1 MGVFEVNLNFTGE
14 KTPMKRIQ
22 GLILLLFM
30 SASSLMAAEKLST
43 EELLQD
49 LKNSD
54 AGVREKAAKELGERG
69 EKLGMDALIEATSD
83 RDPRVQMAVV
93 RAIAN
98 IPDPRQVTGMSQ
110 AVRNT
115 QGKAQEEAIH
125 LLTQHYV
132 PTKDN
137 GALQELWDSLGSL
150 FNPPH
155 PVIAEPWIRLDD
167 EAVDALI
174 FVLDDKNSENRLEA
188 AATLGILRAERAL
201 PRLTYYLQSPNEQ
214 MARTCI
220 RSIGYIGNPEAGA
233 DLIPLLKHQDENIA
247 LDAARVLGQF
257 RYKPALAELQQFL
270 DYRRDKEH
278 KRVILQAIS
287 RIGDPSSEALMKQ
300 YVNDDDKEMRQY
312 AIEGFGRMGLVQY
325 KDSLAKQFQ
334 REESKQIKLAL
345 CFSLFALGERAY
357 IDTLVLSID
366 ERGYRDQVR
375 EYFVELG
382 DRAIPELAPYLKS
395 GERQS
400 KLKIIRLLGD
410 MHRPNGIP
418 VLEAYLK
425 DPDMEIAQAATDS
438 IRELK
443 RINS

>member
-1 MGVFEVNLNFTGE
+1 MRINLNFAGE

-22 GLILLLFM
+22 SLILLLFI
-30 SASSLMAAEKLST
+30 STSTLMAAEKLST
-43 EELLQD
+43 EALLQN

-54 AGVREKAAKELGERG
+54 PGVREKAAKELGDRG
-69 EKLGMDALIEATSD
+69 EKLGMDALIDATSD
-83 RDPRVQMAVV
+83 PDQRVQMAVV

-98 IPDPRQVTGMSQ
+98 IPDPRQVTGLCQ

-115 QGKAQEEAIH
+115 QGKAQKEAIH

-132 PTKDN
+132 PSKDN
-137 GALQELWDSLGSL
+137 NALQELWDSLESL

-155 PVIAEPWIRLDD
+155 PIVAEPGIRVDD

-188 AATLGILRAERAL
+188 AATLGILRAERGL
-201 PRLTYYLQSPNEQ
+201 PRLKFYLQSPNEQ
-214 MARTCI
+214 MARTCV
-220 RSIGYIGNPEAGA
+220 RSIGYIGNTEAGA
-233 DLIPLLKHQDENIA
+233 DLIPLLKHQDENVA
-247 LDAARVLGQF
+247 LDASRVLGQF
-257 RYKPALAELQQFL
+257 RYKPALPELQEFL
-270 DYRRDKEH
+270 DYRRDKDH
-278 KRVILQAIS
+278 RRVILQAIS
-287 RIGDPSSEALMKQ
+287 RIGDPSSEPVMTK

-382 DRAIPELAPYLKS
+382 DRAIPEFTPYLQS
-395 GERQS
+395 GDKQT

-410 MHRPNGIP
+410 MHRPDGIP
-418 VLEAYLK
+418 VLEPYLK
-425 DPDMEIAQAATDS
+425 HPDMEIAQAATDS

>member
-1 MGVFEVNLNFTGE
+1 
-14 KTPMKRIQ
+14 MKRIKS
-22 GLILLLFM
+22 LILLLFLLT
-30 SASSLMAAEKLST
+30 STLMAAEKLST
-43 EELLQD
+43 EALLQN

-54 AGVREKAAKELGERG
+54 AGVREKAAKELGDRG
-69 EKLGMDALIEATSD
+69 EKLGIDALIEATSD
-83 RDPRVQMAVV
+83 PDQRVQMAVV

-98 IPDPRQVTGMSQ
+98 IPDPRQVTGLCQ

-132 PTKDN
+132 PSKDN
-137 GALQELWDSLGSL
+137 NALQELWDSLGSL

-155 PVIAEPWIRLDD
+155 PIIAEPGIRVDD

-174 FVLDDKNSENRLEA
+174 FVLDDKNSENRMEA
-188 AATLGILRAERAL
+188 AATLGILRSERGL
-201 PRLTYYLQSPNEQ
+201 PRLKYYLQSPNEQ
-214 MARTCI
+214 MARTCV
-220 RSIGYIGNPEAGA
+220 RSIGYIGNTEAGA
-233 DLIPLLKHQDENIA
+233 DLIPLLKHQDENVA

-257 RYKPALAELQQFL
+257 RYKPALAELQEFL

-278 KRVILQAIS
+278 RRVILQAIS
-287 RIGDPSSEALMKQ
+287 RIGDPSSEPVMTQ
-300 YVNDDDKEMRQY
+300 YVSADDKEMRQY

-357 IDTLVLSID
+357 IDTLILSID
-366 ERGYRDQVR
+366 ERGYRDQLR
-375 EYFVELG
+375 EYFAELG
-382 DRAIPELAPYLKS
+382 DRAIPEFAPYLKS
-395 GERQS
+395 GEKET

-410 MHRPNGIP
+410 MHRPNAIP
-418 VLEAYLK
+418 LLEPYLK
-425 DPDMEIAQAATDS
+425 HPDMEIAQAATDS

-443 RINS
+443 RIDS